1 MPQAI
6 LVTLCV
12 FICTGLGAGGSARFY
27 SAFFVGEEGMQYFIK
42 PLIFKS
48 QQKGEEALPDFTFRY
63 KNEIKDSAIV
73 NISIEGPELY
83 KEIDGIAFSNGDEQ
97 YELSEVKL
105 LYNSGSKSGYVSRFT
120 AECSL
125 EELHKIFMHDCFT
138 ITIYSSKKVRVFI
151 PSGKAKK
158 ATSMIMKEVFV
169 IM

>member
-120 AECSL
+120 AKFKFMPVYFFIL
-125 EELHKIFMHDCFT
+125 LKKLIIFNE
-138 ITIYSSKKVRVFI
+138 IY
-151 PSGKAKK
+151 
-158 ATSMIMKEVFV
+158 
-169 IM
+169 

>member
-1 MPQAI
+1 
-6 LVTLCV
+6 
-12 FICTGLGAGGSARFY
+12 
-27 SAFFVGEEGMQYFIK
+27 VGEEGMQYFIK

-120 AECSL
+120 AEFKFMPVYFFIL
-125 EELHKIFMHDCFT
+125 LKKLIIFNE
-138 ITIYSSKKVRVFI
+138 IY
-151 PSGKAKK
+151 
-158 ATSMIMKEVFV
+158 
-169 IM
+169 